1 MANEFR
7 IKNGLIVGSLSVDSG
22 GTLTIPDDI
31 VHNGDTN
38 NKIAF
43 GTDTQSF
50 QTGGTARF
58 NISNS
63 GLQIGS
69 GARVTTINT
78 SFSDNDTS
86 LMTSQ
91 AVKEKI
97 ENYGYTTNTGDITG
111 VDLTGGTGVTIGSET
126 NTGSG
131 AYSSTI
137 SIGQAVG
144 TSDDVTFSTIT
155 IASDLIHSGDT
166 NTKLGFGT
174 DSITLTTGGTA
185 RLTLTNSAATINQA
199 ATFSGGIANAGTIS
213 AGTWSGT
220 AIGVSKGGT
229 GITSYSNGQL
239 LIGNSLGV
247 LTAATLTAGDGIDVT
262 NGNGAV
268 TIAAEAASAT
278 NPGVVELATTAETTT
293 GTDTARAV
301 TPDGLKDGYQGS
313 TNVTTLGT
321 ISTGT
326 WQGTAIDL
334 ANYVTGV
341 LPSANLDADTAHLSG
356 TQTFSGDKTFSGTVT
371 IASDL
376 IHSGDTNNKF
386 TFGTDTQTFTT
397 GGGSRVDISDSGFR
411 LGGSGARVT
420 TINTGFTDNDSSL
433 MTSQAIKEKIES
445 YNYTTVTG
453 DITGVDLT
461 GGTAITIGSETGTAS
476 GDYSA
481 TISVTDNTISATQL
495 NVSGNGS
502 STQFLRS
509 DGDGTF
515 SWAVPS
521 GSGASQ
527 LGELS
532 DAVTGPTGD
541 QAQRNVGLGENA
553 LDSITQFVSG
563 IVTDGGIYNVAV
575 GYDAGTA
582 VTTGDNNT
590 FVGYQAGAA
599 TTTGHS
605 NVAIGQTALDAPD
618 TEDYNIAIGRA
629 ALGGAIAGG
638 EKNIAIGYT
647 AGDAITSADGSVLV
661 GHQAGGSI
669 TTGAYNVAVGYQALD
684 AITTNGQNVAV
695 GYSALGQ
702 CTSGNNVAVG
712 ADAGRALTSGS
723 QNVFVG
729 YATGYY
735 ATSTANTLVG
745 YGAGDSVTTG
755 GNNTL
760 IGVTAGGAIDS
771 GTDNIMLGRNA
782 GDNIS
787 SGDNNVIIGG
797 VDADSATADDQLK
810 IASGDGGV
818 TWVKGTSNSLTAVQ
832 ATTFS
837 GGITDAGT
845 IAAGTWNGGVIA
857 SAYLDSDTAHLSG
870 TQTFSGSK
878 TFSAK
883 ITADAG
889 IDIDNFNI
897 DGTTI
902 ALSSGDMTLD
912 AAGDIIL
919 DADGADVILKDGGTE
934 YGRFV
939 RATSDFII
947 KSATNDKDI
956 VFKGVDNTATITA
969 LTLDMSEAGAAT
981 FNAGVTIGGD
991 LSILQDNANNG
1002 FGLVV
1007 GADVAAT
1014 SLTNDTR
1021 KFTRIGMHHYH
1032 TSEEFVNLIV
1042 GDSDG
1047 TDNKVNLGGGTNQ
1060 GNAATLLNFYAA
1072 ANDATQTG
1080 TVQANIT
1087 SSGLQ
1092 IGSGARVTTILD
1104 EDNMATNSA
1113 TALATQQ
1120 SIKAYV
1126 DSQSG
1131 GSGGASAI
1139 GDLDDVLMD
1148 ATNFVDG
1155 FLLQPESDGSAPTTG
1170 TLNSATG
1177 NIGLGVDVFNT
1188 LTEGDYNVGIGYQAS
1203 DSLTTGYENVHIGY
1217 QAGQANNVGAKNVFV
1232 GSGAGYSDA
1241 NGILG
1246 VAIGYRA
1253 CYSGGLNY
1261 GVAVGGEANYSAGSN
1276 ATAVGYRA
1284 HKSHTGS
1291 FNVAIGREALDAS
1304 GSGGYNVAIGGRHA
1318 LGAVSSGARNIGIGY
1333 QAADGFD
1340 TESDNIAI
1348 GYDALGGSVAGGEQN
1363 IAIGNYTLDALTSAD
1378 NNVAIGHSAGS
1389 SLTTQGSNVM
1399 IGWEA
1404 GKSSTSTQST
1414 YVGYYAGIN
1423 NLSNYNTAIGAE
1435 AMMTYGDKTA
1445 ERNVAIGNAALKVI
1459 ETGDRN
1465 TSVGAYNGLAVTTGS
1480 DNIFLGYQAGDNIT
1494 TGDNNVVIG
1503 AADVPSATG
1512 DDQLSISSGD
1522 GGVTWITGDSNG
1534 GIASKAQVVAVTGTT
1549 QLTAAQSGSYVYVTG
1564 SGAVELPDNATV
1576 GLQYTI
1582 FNNKGSDLTVTL
1594 GSSNSIVSNWAT
1606 NAAVSDNEATSY
1618 VCVSAGNWVQIG

>member
-7 IKNGLIVGSLSVDSG
+7 VKNGLIVGSLSVDSG

-31 VHNGDTN
+31 VHDGDTN

-58 NISNS
+58 NISDS

-91 AVKEKI
+91 AIKEKI

-111 VDLTGGTGVTIGSET
+111 VDLTGGTGVTISSET
-126 NTGSG
+126 GTTSG
-131 AYSSTI
+131 NYSSTI
-137 SIGQAVG
+137 AIGQAVG

-166 NTKLGFGT
+166 N
-174 DSITLTTGGTA
+174 
-185 RLTLTNSAATINQA
+185 
-199 ATFSGGIANAGTIS
+199 
-213 AGTWSGT
+213 
-220 AIGVSKGGT
+220 
-229 GITSYSNGQL
+229 
-239 LIGNSLGV
+239 
-247 LTAATLTAGDGIDVT
+247 
-262 NGNGAV
+262 
-268 TIAAEAASAT
+268 
-278 NPGVVELATTAETTT
+278 
-293 GTDTARAV
+293 
-301 TPDGLKDGYQGS
+301 
-313 TNVTTLGT
+313 
-321 ISTGT
+321 
-326 WQGTAIDL
+326 
-334 ANYVTGV
+334 
-341 LPSANLDADTAHLSG
+341 
-356 TQTFSGDKTFSGTVT
+356 
-371 IASDL
+371 
-376 IHSGDTNNKF
+376 NKF

-397 GGGSRVDISDSGFR
+397 GGSSRVDISDSGFR

-420 TINTGFTDNDSSL
+420 TINTGFVDNDTSL

-445 YNYTTVTG
+445 YGYTTVTG

-461 GGTAITIGSETGTAS
+461 GGASITISGETGTES

-481 TISVTDNTISATQL
+481 TIDVTDNTIGAAEL
-495 NVSGNGS
+495 NVSGNGT

-629 ALGGAIAGG
+629 ALGGSIAGG

-647 AGDAITSADGSVLV
+647 A
-661 GHQAGGSI
+661 
-669 TTGAYNVAVGYQALD
+669 LD
-684 AITTNGQNVAV
+684 SLTI
-695 GYSALGQ
+695 SD
-702 CTSGNNVAVG
+702 NNVAIG
-712 ADAGRALTSGS
+712 HNAGTAITGGTGTNGS
-723 QNVFVG
+723 N
-729 YATGYY
+729 
-735 ATSTANTLVG
+735 NTLVG
-745 YGAGDSVTTG
+745 YQSGNVITTG
-755 GNNTL
+755 E
-760 IGVTAGGAIDS
+760 
-771 GTDNIMLGRNA
+771 
-782 GDNIS
+782 
-787 SGDNNVIIGG
+787 NNVIIGADADPSANSGTNQIVIGKGATGLADNSVVLGNTDITAWLPPDDAG
-797 VDADSATADDQLK
+797 VDLGSSSYQFKDGYFHGTLEADAITLNGTALGSLYSP
-810 IASGDGGV
+810 IAGS
-818 TWVKGTSNSLTAVQ
+818 SSI
-832 ATTFS
+832 TTV
-837 GGITDAGT
+837 GT
-845 IAAGTWNGGVIA
+845 IGTGTWNGSVIA

-878 TFSAK
+878 TFSSK

-956 VFKGVDNTATITA
+956 IFKGVDNSSTITA

-981 FNAGVTIGGD
+981 FGGGIADAGTISAGTWNGSVIGAAYLPDASETAQGVVEIATTAETTTGTATAKAVSPSGLTNGYQGSTNVTTLGTISTGTWSGTTIAVDKGGTGQTSYTNGQLLIGNTTGNT
-991 LSILQDNANNG
+991 LTKATLTAGSGISITNG
-1002 FGLVV
+1002 TGSITI
-1007 GADVAAT
+1007 AAT
-1014 SLTNDTR
+1014 
-1021 KFTRIGMHHYH
+1021 
-1032 TSEEFVNLIV
+1032 
-1042 GDSDG
+1042 
-1047 TDNKVNLGGGTNQ
+1047 GGG
-1060 GNAATLLNFYAA
+1060 
-1072 ANDATQTG
+1072 
-1080 TVQANIT
+1080 
-1087 SSGLQ
+1087 
-1092 IGSGARVTTILD
+1092 
-1104 EDNMATNSA
+1104 
-1113 TALATQQ
+1113 
-1120 SIKAYV
+1120 
-1126 DSQSG
+1126 
-1131 GSGGASAI
+1131 GGASAI

-1203 DSLTTGYENVHIGY
+1203 DSLTTGSENVHIGY
-1217 QAGQANNVGAKNVFV
+1217 QAGQSNNTGAKNVFV
-1232 GSGAGYSDA
+1232 GSGAGYSDP

-1253 CYSGGLNY
+1253 CFSGGLNY

-1276 ATAVGYRA
+1276 VTAVGYRA

-1318 LGAVSSGARNIGIGY
+1318 LGAVTSGARNIGIGY

-1348 GYDALGGSVAGGEQN
+1348 GYDALGGSVAGGEKN
-1363 IAIGNYTLDALTSAD
+1363 VVIGNYAGDAVTSAD
-1378 NNVAIGHSAGS
+1378 NTVLVGYGAGGSLTSQSDVVGIGYEAGKTAGNQTIAIGTSSASIG
-1389 SLTTQGSNVM
+1389 TGWRNVM
-1399 IGWEA
+1399 IGYGAGKRTTDHDNVVIGWEA
-1404 GKSSTSTQST
+1404 GDDGTGYGQSVFIGSMAGKRWGIGD
-1414 YVGYYAGIN
+1414 YNIAIGYGAGGQQDAASGN
-1423 NLSNYNTAIGAE
+1423 DAQYNTVIGHGS
-1435 AMMTYGDKTA
+1435 GD
-1445 ERNVAIGNAALKVI
+1445 NV
-1459 ETGDRN
+1459 TDGD
-1465 TSVGAYNGLAVTTGS
+1465 Y
-1480 DNIFLGYQAGDNIT
+1480 NIFLGQSSGDNIT
-1494 TGDNNVVIG
+1494 TGSNNVVIG

-1522 GGVTWITGDSNG
+1522 GGTTWITGDSSGNVSFNQLADV
-1534 GIASKAQVVAVTGTT
+1534 ITASSGTT
-1549 QLTAAQSGSYVYVTG
+1549 LTQAQSGSYVYWTGGTLTLPDGCAAGTQFTIFNNTG
-1564 SGAVELPDNATV
+1564 SSATV
-1576 GLQYTI
+1576 GLNTNGVI
-1582 FNNKGSDLTVTL
+1582 NIG
-1594 GSSNSIVSNWAT
+1594 WAS
-1606 NAAVSDNEATSY
+1606 NAAVADNDATSY
-1618 VCVSAGNWVQIG
+1618 VCTSEAAGASYWVQVGA

>member
-7 IKNGLIVGSLSVDSG
+7 VKNGLIVGSLSVDSG

-31 VHNGDTN
+31 VHDGDTN
-38 NKIAF
+38 NKISF

-58 NISNS
+58 NISDS

-91 AVKEKI
+91 AIKEKI

-126 NTGSG
+126 GTTSG
-131 AYSSTI
+131 NYSSTI

-144 TSDDVTFSTIT
+144 TSDDVTFSTVT

-174 DSITLTTGGTA
+174 DTITLTTGGTA
-185 RLTLTNSAATINQA
+185 RLTLTDSAATINQA

-220 AIGVSKGGT
+220 TIGVSKGGT
-229 GITSYSNGQL
+229 GITSYSNGEL

-293 GTDTARAV
+293 GTDTTRAV

-397 GGGSRVDISDSGFR
+397 GGSSRADISDSGFR

-420 TINTGFTDNDSSL
+420 TINTGFVDNDTSL

-445 YNYTTVTG
+445 YGYTTVTG

-481 TISVTDNTISATQL
+481 TISVTDNTIGATQL

-502 STQFLRS
+502 TSQFLRS

-553 LDSITQFVSG
+553 LDSITQYVSG
-563 IVTDGGIYNVAV
+563 IVTDGGLYNVAV

-647 AGDAITSADGSVLV
+647 AGDAITSADGSVLI

-669 TTGAYNVAVGYQALD
+669 TTGLYNVAVGYQALD
-684 AITTNGQNVAV
+684 AITTNGQNVAI

-712 ADAGRALTSGS
+712 ADAGRALTSGN

-745 YGAGDSVTTG
+745 YGAGDNVTTG

-760 IGVTAGGAIDS
+760 IGVTAGGAINS

-782 GDNIS
+782 GDNIT

-818 TWVKGTSNSLTAVQ
+818 TWITGTSNSLTAVQ

-845 IAAGTWNGGVIA
+845 IAAGTWNGSVIA
-857 SAYLDSDTAHLSG
+857 SAYLDSDTAHLTG

-912 AAGDIIL
+912 SAGDIIL

-956 VFKGVDNTATITA
+956 IFKGIDNSATITA

-981 FNAGVTIGGD
+981 F
-991 LSILQDNANNG
+991 
-1002 FGLVV
+1002 
-1007 GADVAAT
+1007 
-1014 SLTNDTR
+1014 
-1021 KFTRIGMHHYH
+1021 
-1032 TSEEFVNLIV
+1032 
-1042 GDSDG
+1042 
-1047 TDNKVNLGGGTNQ
+1047 GGGIADAGTISAGTWSGSTIAVNKGGTGQTSYTNGQ
-1060 GNAATLLNFYAA
+1060 LLIGNTTGNTLTKATLTA
-1072 ANDATQTG
+1072 
-1080 TVQANIT
+1080 
-1087 SSGLQ
+1087 
-1092 IGSGARVTTILD
+1092 GSGISITNGTGSITI
-1104 EDNMATNSA
+1104 AA
-1113 TALATQQ
+1113 
-1120 SIKAYV
+1120 
-1126 DSQSG
+1126 SG
-1131 GSGGASAI
+1131 GGGGASAI

-1203 DSLTTGYENVHIGY
+1203 DSLTTGSENVHIGY

-1232 GSGAGYSDA
+1232 GSGAGYSDS

-1276 ATAVGYRA
+1276 VTAVGYRA

-1318 LGAVSSGARNIGIGY
+1318 LGAVTSGARNIGIGY

-1348 GYDALGGSVAGGEQN
+1348 GYDALGGSVAGGEYN
-1363 IAIGNYTLDALTSAD
+1363 IAIGNYSGDAITSAD
-1378 NNVAIGHSAGS
+1378 NSVLVGHKAGTAITTGSSNVAIGYQALDANTTGANIIAIGPNAVGGDGAANSVGIGSQALNVATGEANVAIGHWASKVVSTGYGNISIGYLAGQAITTGEQNVFIGEQAGSVSEADADDNVVIGRYAGVYVSDKNTFVGGSAG
-1389 SLTTQGSNVM
+1389 TGS
-1399 IGWEA
+1399 A
-1404 GKSSTSTQST
+1404 SSTGDNNIGL
-1414 YVGYYAGIN
+1414 GY
-1423 NLSNYNTAIGAE
+1423 
-1435 AMMTYGDKTA
+1435 
-1445 ERNVAIGNAALKVI
+1445 NAL
-1459 ETGDRN
+1459 DD
-1465 TSVGAYNGLAVTTGS
+1465 YTTGAN
-1480 DNIFLGYQAGDNIT
+1480 NIAIGYQAGDNIT
-1494 TGDNNVVIG
+1494 TGSNNVIIG
-1503 AADVPSATG
+1503 GVDAPSATG
-1512 DDQLSISSGD
+1512 SDQLVIASGD
-1522 GGVTWITGDSNG
+1522 GSPTWITGDSDGNVSFNHLADV
-1534 GIASKAQVVAVTGTT
+1534 IAVSTNTT
-1549 QLTAAQSGSYVYVTG
+1549 LTQAQSGSYVYWTG
-1564 SGAVELPDNATV
+1564 GTLTLPSGCAAGT
-1576 GLQYTI
+1576 QFTI
-1582 FNNKGSDLTVTL
+1582 FNNSGSNGTVGLNGGTMNL
-1594 GSSNSIVSNWAT
+1594 GWAS
-1606 NAAVSDNEATSY
+1606 NAAVADNDATSY
-1618 VCVSAGNWVQIG
+1618 VCTGEAAGASYWVQVGA